1 MSHRITLIPGDG
13 IGPEVTRAA
22 VRILDASGVKI
33 SWEEF
38 AAGSEAYQKYQEYI
52 PKELIESIE
61 RTGVALK
68 GPVTTPIGGGFPSI
82 NVALRKKFDLF
93 ANFRP
98 IRNLPSLPTRYPAVD
113 LAIKTIESVSKDAGK
128 LKLFCNLN
136 KILQESGDKDDPGIQ
151 KQIDDLVTQLG
162 PDFSSAWD
170 IGDELDENS
179 PDGQEFYAAVD
190 TLAEKC
196 TK

>member
-1 MSHRITLIPGDG
+1 MKRILIGC
-13 IGPEVTRAA
+13 AA
-22 VRILDASGVKI
+22 VAIGASTVP
-33 SWEEF
+33 
-38 AAGSEAYQKYQEYI
+38 AAS
-52 PKELIESIE
+52 
-61 RTGVALK
+61 
-68 GPVTTPIGGGFPSI
+68 
-82 NVALRKKFDLF
+82 
-93 ANFRP
+93 
-98 IRNLPSLPTRYPAVD
+98 PAVD